1 MQRGGIRHGMRV
13 CLLTVSA
20 SLALLVASAPT
31 AWGQSAPTVVYDGAS
46 EQIVFEGADGT
57 DLLLGAKDLMPG
69 DAIEQSVRVEAR
81 NLRRPVELFVEAV
94 FEGPVPGLENVE
106 VAVLLDGREI
116 ARGPL
121 ATQHGMAEPISLR
134 TLDADGSRELL
145 VCLNVPVEVG
155 NETMEAVQALDWRFV
170 AEDRAA
176 GGAGGNLAQTGD
188 GTWLVLAP
196 FVLAGTVLVT
206 CGLRS
211 RARG

>member
-1 MQRGGIRHGMRV
+1 MQRGGIRHGMRA
-13 CLLTVSA
+13 CLLTALA
-20 SLALLVASAPT
+20 SLALLMTSAPT
-31 AWGQSAPTVVYDGAS
+31 AWCQGVPTVVYDGAS
-46 EQIVFEGADGT
+46 EQLVFEGADGT

-69 DAIEQSVRVEAR
+69 DAIEQNVRVKAR
-81 NLRRPVELFVEAV
+81 NLKRPVELFVEAA

-121 ATQHGMAEPISLR
+121 ATRHGMAEPVSLG

-145 VCLNVPVEVG
+145 VRLSVPVEVG
-155 NETMEAVQALDWRFV
+155 NETMRAVQALDWRFV

-176 GGAGGNLAQTGD
+176 GGFGGGLAQTGD
-188 GTWLVLAP
+188 GALSALLPIALSGAVLA
-196 FVLAGTVLVT
+196 V

-211 RARG
+211 RARA